1 MTKSLADAG
10 GQDGR
15 PAAPGPPAGDDRLIL
30 RHVTVA
36 YGRKVVL
43 EDIGAEVRR
52 GQVVGVIGPNGGGKS
67 TLLQAILGLVPL
79 VRGTITLFGRPSSAQ
94 RARIAYVPQREVVDW
109 EFPVT
114 VREVVLMGRYAHT
127 GWLRRPGRQD
137 HLVVDRMLDHVGMRA
152 QATTQIGQLSG
163 GQQQRVF
170 LARALAQEADVLLL
184 DEPLNGIDAT
194 TQEVIL
200 AVIEEQR
207 TQGKIVVLATHDLVS
222 ASCACDCFCC
232 LNQRLVSFGPVQ
244 DTYTAENLSATYG
257 GPVILLG
264 PPDPAGRPASHHAAD
279 RPHPAPPPLPRRGS
293 IR

>member
-1 MTKSLADAG
+1 MLD
-10 GQDGR
+10 
-15 PAAPGPPAGDDRLIL
+15 
-30 RHVTVA
+30 
-36 YGRKVVL
+36 
-43 EDIGAEVRR
+43 DIGTEVHR

-79 VRGTITLFGRPSSAQ
+79 VCGTITLFGRPSAAQ
-94 RARIAYVPQREVVDW
+94 RTRIAYVPQREVVDW

-114 VREVVLMGRYAHT
+114 VREVVLMGRYVHT
-127 GWLRRPGRQD
+127 GWLRRPGRED
-137 HLVVDRMLDHVGMRA
+137 HAVVDRMLDRVGMRA

-222 ASCACDCFCC
+222 ASCACDCLCC

-264 PPDPAGRPASHHAAD
+264 APGPAGRAASHHAAD
-279 RPHPAPPPLPRRGS
+279 HPHPPPSPGPRRGS
-293 IR
+293 VR

>member
-1 MTKSLADAG
+1 MTEPVADPHG
-10 GQDGR
+10 RDGR

-36 YGRKVVL
+36 YGPKVVL
-43 EDIGAEVRR
+43 DDIEAEVRR

-67 TLLQAILGLVPL
+67 TLLQAILGLLPL
-79 VRGTITLFGRPSSAQ
+79 VRGSITLFGRPSATQ

-127 GWLRRPGRQD
+127 GWLRRPGQRD
-137 HLVVDRMLDHVGMRA
+137 HAVVDRMLDRVGMQA
-152 QATTQIGQLSG
+152 QARTQIGQLSG

-222 ASCACDCFCC
+222 ASCACDCLCC

-244 DTYTAENLSATYG
+244 ETYTAENLSATYG

-264 PPDPAGRPASHHAAD
+264 PPGPAGRPASHHPAD
-279 RPHPAPPPLPRRGS
+279 HPHPAPPPGPPRGS
-293 IR
+293 VR

>member
-1 MTKSLADAG
+1 VTEPVAG
-10 GQDGR
+10 RPVRDGR
-15 PAAPGPPAGDDRLIL
+15 PAPSGPAVEDDRLIL
-30 RHVTVA
+30 QHVTVA
-36 YGRKVVL
+36 YGPKVVL
-43 EDIGAEVRR
+43 DDIGTEVRR

-79 VRGTITLFGRPSSAQ
+79 VRGTITVFGRPSAGQ

-114 VREVVLMGRYAHT
+114 VREVVLMGRYPHT
-127 GWLRRPGRQD
+127 GWLRRPGRRD
-137 HLVVDRMLDHVGMRA
+137 HAVVDRMLERVGMRA
-152 QATTQIGQLSG
+152 EARTEIGQLSG
-163 GQQQRVF
+163 GQQQRAF

-207 TQGKIVVLATHDLVS
+207 VQGRIVVLATHDLVS
-222 ASCACDCFCC
+222 ASCACDCLCC
-232 LNQRLVSFGPVQ
+232 VNQRLVSFGPVQ
-244 DTYTAENLSATYG
+244 ETYTAETLSATYG

-264 PPDPAGRPASHHAAD
+264 ASAAAGRPASHHPAD
-279 RPHPAPPPLPRRGS
+279 HPHPAPPPAAREGGVP
-293 IR
+293 

>member
-1 MTKSLADAG
+1 
-10 GQDGR
+10 
-15 PAAPGPPAGDDRLIL
+15 
-30 RHVTVA
+30 
-36 YGRKVVL
+36 VVL
-43 EDIGAEVRR
+43 DDIGTEVHR
-52 GQVVGVIGPNGGGKS
+52 GQIVGVIGPNGGGKS

-94 RARIAYVPQREVVDW
+94 RARIAYVPQREAVDW

-114 VREVVLMGRYAHT
+114 VREVVLMGRYPHT

-137 HLVVDRMLDHVGMRA
+137 HAVVDQMLDRLGMRA

-184 DEPLNGIDAT
+184 DEPLTGIDAT

-200 AVIEEQR
+200 AVIEAQR

-222 ASCACDCFCC
+222 ASCACDCLCC
-232 LNQRLVSFGPVQ
+232 LNQRLVSYGPVQ
-244 DTYTAENLSATYG
+244 DTYTAGTLSATYG
-257 GPVILLG
+257 SPVILLG
-264 PPDPAGRPASHHAAD
+264 APGPAAPPVSHHAAD
-279 RPHPAPPPLPRRGS
+279 HLHPAPPPGPGRGV
-293 IR
+293 R

>member
-1 MTKSLADAG
+1 MTESVANPRG
-10 GQDGR
+10 HDGR
-15 PAAPGPPAGDDRLIL
+15 PAAPEPPAGDDGLIL

-36 YGRKVVL
+36 YGPKVVL
-43 EDIGAEVRR
+43 DDIGTEVHR

-79 VRGTITLFGRPSSAQ
+79 VRGTITLFGRPSAAQ
-94 RARIAYVPQREVVDW
+94 RARIAYVPQREAVDW

-114 VREVVLMGRYAHT
+114 VREVVLMGRYVHT

-137 HLVVDRMLDHVGMRA
+137 HAVVDRMLDHVGMRA
-152 QATTQIGQLSG
+152 LAATQIGQLSG

-222 ASCACDCFCC
+222 ASCACDCLCC

-264 PPDPAGRPASHHAAD
+264 GPGPAGRPASHHAAD
-279 RPHPAPPPLPRRGS
+279 HPHPAPPPVPRPGS
-293 IR
+293 VR

>member
-1 MTKSLADAG
+1 MTVPVMDPH

-15 PAAPGPPAGDDRLIL
+15 PAVPGLPAEDDRLIL

-36 YGRKVVL
+36 YGPKVVL
-43 EDIGAEVRR
+43 DDIGTEVRR

-79 VRGTITLFGRPSSAQ
+79 VRGTITLFGRPSAAQ
-94 RARIAYVPQREVVDW
+94 RPRIAYVPQREAVDW

-114 VREVVLMGRYAHT
+114 VREVVLMGRYVHT

-137 HLVVDRMLDHVGMRA
+137 LAVVDRVLDRMGMRA

-184 DEPLNGIDAT
+184 DEPLTGIDAT
-194 TQEVIL
+194 THEVIL

-264 PPDPAGRPASHHAAD
+264 APGAAGRPASHHEAD
-279 RPHPAPPPLPRRGS
+279 HLHPPPPPWPRGS
-293 IR
+293 VR